1 MKKIYSIIAIF
12 MVGALSLVASVNL
25 KKQYS
30 ELFVANVEALTGA
43 ESGFAAK
50 DPCAGK
56 TGLCRIVCPRCG
68 VPSEVDQLGPANLQN
83 VYGKCVECGYEIPR
97 K

>member
-30 ELFVANVEALTGA
+30 ELFVANVEALIGA

-56 TGLCRIVCPRCG
+56 AGLCLFVCPGCG
-68 VPSEVDQLGPANLQN
+68 QVSEVNYLGPVNSQN
-83 VYGKCVECGYEIPR
+83 VYGKCVNCGYEIPR
-97 K
+97 Q

>member
-50 DPCAGK
+50 EPCAAK
-56 TGLCRIVCPRCG
+56 TGPCLFVCPGCG
-68 VPSEVDQLGPANLQN
+68 VLSEVNQVGPVNLQN